1 MSRARRLG
9 IGTILLVA
17 VFGLL
22 WFLPASGTDM
32 AGLVGLTDEAL
43 KEKQRLLDG
52 IAKGQILYYRGEQY
66 VKSRPLTS
74 GTVGGFDWTLPEHI
88 RSETWMAADENGQ
101 TTTYT
106 HIGPSVEGEV
116 LIHSTLENGHMVY
129 RNLGTGEQTSL
140 PVSGEQ
146 RFEPWL
152 EGRWSLSRRL
162 SDRGFEFVGS
172 GWVDGMRTAIFQE
185 ELEHTT
191 SSNRPSD
198 QRERMQ
204 VPSYRWYTTRTVVQR
219 LEFPLDKP
227 VLYRMTQWEMD
238 EAGERT
244 LTHDL
249 RIVEYRLLPADTQI
263 GPFADD
269 GN

>member
-1 MSRARRLG
+1 MSGLLRLS
-9 IGTILLVA
+9 IGAGVLLA
-17 VFGLL
+17 IFGLL
-22 WFLPASGTDM
+22 WFLPAAGTDV
-32 AGLVGLTDEAL
+32 AGLVGLTDKAVQ
-43 KEKQRLLDG
+43 EKQRLLDG
-52 IAKGQILYYRGEQY
+52 IAEGQILYYRGEQY

-106 HIGPSVEGEV
+106 HIGRSLEGEV
-116 LIHSTLENGHMVY
+116 LIHSTLENGHRVY

-140 PVSGEQ
+140 PVSGER

-191 SSNRPSD
+191 SLKS
-198 QRERMQ
+198 
-204 VPSYRWYTTRTVVQR
+204 T
-219 LEFPLDKP
+219 F
-227 VLYRMTQWEMD
+227 
-238 EAGERT
+238 
-244 LTHDL
+244 
-249 RIVEYRLLPADTQI
+249 
-263 GPFADD
+263 
-269 GN
+269 